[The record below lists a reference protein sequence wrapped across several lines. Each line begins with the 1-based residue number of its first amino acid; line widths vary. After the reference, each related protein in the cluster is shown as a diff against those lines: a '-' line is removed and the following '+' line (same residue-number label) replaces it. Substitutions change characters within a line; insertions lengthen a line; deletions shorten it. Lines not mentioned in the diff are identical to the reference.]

1 MKKKF
6 LTLIENKIKKEYPK
20 YSKEEIETIMY
31 GVETIYITITKTII
45 IFSLAAVLGLFKEL
59 LFLLIAFNIMRIPAF
74 GLHAS
79 NGTICLI
86 FSSLLFIISTILCKY
101 LNIPVSVSIII
112 YILMFINIVLY
123 APADT
128 VKRPLINAK
137 KRKRYKII
145 SIIFTL
151 IYFLLSLF
159 IKDNLI
165 TNSLTFGLLIECI
178 LINPIT
184 YKVFNMPYK
193 NYISYDLSAKS
204 D

>member
-6 LTLIENKIKKEYPK
+6 LLLIENKIKKEYPK

-45 IFSLAAVLGLFKEL
+45 IFSLAAIMGLFKEL
-59 LFLLIAFNIMRIPAF
+59 LFLLIAFNIIRIPAF

-86 FSSLLFIISTILCKY
+86 FSSLLFIISTFLCKY
-101 LNIPVSVSIII
+101 VEIPIYILVIL
-112 YILMFINIVLY
+112 YILMFINIILY

-137 KRKRYKII
+137 KRRRYKIV
-145 SIIFTL
+145 SIIFIL
-151 IYFLLSLF
+151 IYFILTII
-159 IKDNLI
+159 IKNNLVI
-165 TNSLTFGLLIECI
+165 NSLTFGLLIECI

-184 YKVFNMPYK
+184 YKIFKMPYK
-193 NYISYDLSAKS
+193 NYMTYDLSAIS

>member
-1 MKKKF
+1 MKKKC
-6 LTLIENKIKKEYPK
+6 LLLIENKIKKEYPK

-31 GVETIYITITKTII
+31 GVETIYITVTKTII
-45 IFSLAAVLGLFKEL
+45 IFTLAAILGLFKEL
-59 LFLLIAFNIMRIPAF
+59 LFLLVAFNIIRIPAF

-86 FSSLLFIISTILCKY
+86 FSSLLFIISTFLCKY
-101 LNIPVSVSIII
+101 IEMPIYMIII
-112 YILMFINIVLY
+112 LYLLMFINILLY

-137 KRKRYKII
+137 KRKKYKTI
-145 SIIFTL
+145 SIIFSL
-151 IYFLLSLF
+151 IFFILSIF
-159 IKDNLI
+159 IKNNLI
-165 TNSLTFGLLIECI
+165 VNSLTFGLLIECI

-184 YKVFNMPYK
+184 YKLFKMPYK
-193 NYISYDLSAKS
+193 NYVTYNLNAKS

>member
-6 LTLIENKIKKEYPK
+6 LKLIENKIKKEYPK

-31 GVETIYITITKTII
+31 GVETIYITVTKTII
-45 IFSLAAVLGLFKEL
+45 IFSIAGILGIFKEL

-101 LNIPVSVSIII
+101 VELPIYLVLIL
-112 YILMFINIVLY
+112 YILMLINIILY

-128 VKRPLINAK
+128 VKRPLINQK

-151 IYFLLSLF
+151 LFFILSMN
-159 IKDNLI
+159 IKDNLVV
-165 TNSLTFGLLIECI
+165 NSLTFGVLIECI
-178 LINPIT
+178 LINPLT
-184 YKVFNMPYK
+184 YKMFKMPYK
-193 NYISYDLSAKS
+193 NYKNYDLNA
-204 D
+204 

>member
-6 LTLIENKIKKEYPK
+6 LKLIENKIKKEYPK

-45 IFSLAAVLGLFKEL
+45 IFSIAGILGIFKEL

-101 LNIPVSVSIII
+101 IELPIYLVLIL
-112 YILMFINIVLY
+112 YILMLINIILY

-128 VKRPLINAK
+128 VKRPLINQK

-151 IYFLLSLF
+151 LFFILSMN
-159 IKDNLI
+159 IKDNLVV
-165 TNSLTFGLLIECI
+165 NSLTFGVLIECI
-178 LINPIT
+178 LINPLT
-184 YKVFNMPYK
+184 YKMFKMPYK
-193 NYISYDLSAKS
+193 NYKNYDLNA
-204 D
+204 

>member
-1 MKKKF
+1 MKRKF
-6 LTLIENKIKKEYPK
+6 LTLIKNKIKKEYPK

-31 GVETIYITITKTII
+31 GVETIYITVTKTII
-45 IFSLAAVLGLFKEL
+45 IFSIAGILGIFKEL

-101 LNIPVSVSIII
+101 VELPIYLVLIL
-112 YILMFINIVLY
+112 YILMLINIILY

-128 VKRPLINAK
+128 VKRPLINQK

-151 IYFLLSLF
+151 LFFILSMI
-159 IKDNLI
+159 IKDNLVV
-165 TNSLTFGLLIECI
+165 NSLTFGLLIECI
-178 LINPIT
+178 LINPLT
-184 YKVFNMPYK
+184 YKMFKMPYK
-193 NYISYDLSAKS
+193 NYKNYDLNA
-204 D
+204 